1 MFLPSHIFSMGFV
14 DHINFPHFP
23 STHQFKF
30 IDFERSTAHLLH
42 IRHPTQHII
51 WLYFGFTPPP
61 ANYYYRNAKH
71 QCRTR
76 TQMGKA
82 IEGWGGGGG
91 RLNCK
96 WNRMNIKRIMEKE
109 QRNLTNVTAI
119 SNTRYTRYTLYKSTL
134 AHLQQQFVFKPNK
147 TRHSII
153 WIQPSW
159 DPLKETVALSA
170 RKREKKKKREF
181 FTH

>member
-1 MFLPSHIFSMGFV
+1 MNVPSVTYILDG
-14 DHINFPHFP
+14 ICRPYKFPTL
-23 STHQFKF
+23 S
-30 IDFERSTAHLLH
+30 
-42 IRHPTQHII
+42 
-51 WLYFGFTPPP
+51 LYTSIQIHWF
-61 ANYYYRNAKH
+61 
-71 QCRTR
+71 R
-76 TQMGKA
+76 TQYGSSFAYTTSNTTHNMTVFRFYPSPRQLLLSECQTPMQNQNANGEGNWRMG
-82 IEGWGGGGG
+82 
-91 RLNCK
+91 RVNCK